1 MGPGKNLVPML
12 FKHKKTGV
20 RIKVVSEWDDGDWF
34 MVEDQDGRI
43 FTVYKTEIE
52 QDQSATKK
60 VKTLQVKDAASG
72 EEPRKFP
79 TDTRLNIN
87 AATPQ
92 MISDHIKGIGMKTAK
107 DIKDLQTSLSG
118 ERFHSLEQLRQ
129 IKRVDWDSVFAA
141 DLIRV

>member
-1 MGPGKNLVPML
+1 ML
-12 FKHKKTGV
+12 YQHKKTGTRV
-20 RIKVVSEWDDGDWF
+20 KVVTQWDDGDWF
-34 MVEDQDGRI
+34 MVEDQDGRV
-43 FTVYKTEIE
+43 FTVYHTEIE
-52 QDQSATKK
+52 KDAQATTK

-87 AATPQ
+87 AATAR

-118 ERFHSLEQLRQ
+118 ERFHSLDQLRQ

>member
-1 MGPGKNLVPML
+1 ML
-12 FKHKKTGV
+12 YQHKRTGTRV
-20 RIKVVSEWDDGDWF
+20 KVVTQWDDGDWF

-43 FTVYKTEIE
+43 FTVYHTEIE
-52 QDQSATKK
+52 EDKQATST

-87 AATPQ
+87 AATPR

-129 IKRVDWDSVFAA
+129 IKRVNWDSVFAA

>member
-1 MGPGKNLVPML
+1 ML
-12 FKHKKTGV
+12 YQHKKTGTRV
-20 RIKVVSEWDDGDWF
+20 KVVSQWDDGDWF

-43 FTVYKTEIE
+43 FTVYHTEIE
-52 QDQSATKK
+52 KDDQATRK

-87 AATPQ
+87 GATPQ

-129 IKRVDWDSVFAA
+129 IKRVDWDSVFSA
-141 DLIRV
+141 DLIRL

>member
-1 MGPGKNLVPML
+1 MGSVNITGPDAISSIKKLAQELKLLVSGMTAIGSWS
-12 FKHKKTGV
+12 KTRTV
-20 RIKVVSEWDDGDWF
+20 TF
-34 MVEDQDGRI
+34 LP
-43 FTVYKTEIE
+43 VYKTEIE
-52 QDQSATKK
+52 QDATATKK

-107 DIKDLQTSLSG
+107 
-118 ERFHSLEQLRQ
+118 RY
-129 IKRVDWDSVFAA
+129 
-141 DLIRV
+141 

>member
-1 MGPGKNLVPML
+1 ML
-12 FKHKKTGV
+12 YQHKRTGTRV
-20 RIKVVSEWDDGDWF
+20 KVVTQWDDGDWF

-43 FTVYKTEIE
+43 FTVYHTEIE
-52 QDQSATKK
+52 EDKQATSS

-87 AATPQ
+87 AATPR